1 MFGPLERQSQ
11 APDIAPVVAHQL
23 KDPAAAGRG
32 VSPRGENGSERAKKL
47 TR

>member
-32 VSPRGENGSERAKKL
+32 VSPPVLVAKVKEDL
-47 TR
+47 RD